1 MSAAEPIKILSE
13 NPSNRLTTYKDAVE
27 LYRVEKFK
35 SFEDN
40 DTITKEIS
48 MSQKYIY
55 SLKLRLIVLG
65 ANAGYYR

>member
-48 MSQKYIY
+48 ISQKYIY